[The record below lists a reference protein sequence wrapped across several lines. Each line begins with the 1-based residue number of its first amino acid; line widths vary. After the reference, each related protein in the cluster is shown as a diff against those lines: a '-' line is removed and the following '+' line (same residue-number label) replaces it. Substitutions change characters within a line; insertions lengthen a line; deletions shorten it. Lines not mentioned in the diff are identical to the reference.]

1 MSFPRM
7 GGSFQKGFRG
17 PLDQKPIDVCGHGSQ
32 RRILN
37 VTVRCAL
44 NSALRGD
51 QCPAVGSAAG
61 ASWDLTLPLTIPLM
75 GPSTET

>member
-44 NSALRGD
+44 NSALGET
-51 QCPAVGSAAG
+51 SALLWVRRLEPPG
-61 ASWDLTLPLTIPLM
+61 T
-75 GPSTET
+75 